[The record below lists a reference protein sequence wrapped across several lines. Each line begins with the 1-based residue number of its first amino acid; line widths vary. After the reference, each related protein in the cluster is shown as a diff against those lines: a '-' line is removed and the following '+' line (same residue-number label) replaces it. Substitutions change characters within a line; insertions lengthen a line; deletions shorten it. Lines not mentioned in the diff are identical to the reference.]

1 MTNFGE
7 YVAMFPYFIIVDKR
21 IPTNPSTGVP
31 QFIPSAILVEDRDST
46 TCLPL
51 LKELEHVA
59 SYLDFFT
66 KDKSM
71 FVAVGVTSGQ
81 IGHIL
86 TSMHAVRNSNIDL
99 LFEPNHSMK
108 FSGWRLDYDRAILL
122 Q

>member
-1 MTNFGE
+1 MTNVGE

-21 IPTNPSTGVP
+21 IPTNPSTGIP